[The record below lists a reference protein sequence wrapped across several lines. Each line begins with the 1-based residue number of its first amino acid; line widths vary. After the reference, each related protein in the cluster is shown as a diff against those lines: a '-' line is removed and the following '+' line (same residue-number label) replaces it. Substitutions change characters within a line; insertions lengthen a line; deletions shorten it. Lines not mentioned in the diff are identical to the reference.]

1 MSQIFVEAHVHRQR
15 VQYLYVGL
23 VFDVCTFAFLAA
35 FLLFSWCC
43 VVCLGITFNKSVT
56 CVGFVWCLGPVAF
69 MFMGTLIINSFFAQA
84 L

>member
-1 MSQIFVEAHVHRQR
+1 MVDYPLNNYSRNINKFRSRLSLDMSQIFVEAHVHRQR

-56 CVGFVWCLGPVAF
+56 CVG
-69 MFMGTLIINSFFAQA
+69 
-84 L
+84 